1 MEELKLK
8 ISNSLKHFA
17 ETPVKNI
24 TERYSTDE
32 RLKIA
37 NASKDFES
45 MLTGMMLKSM
55 TSSLNGFFGE
65 DSYGGDYFDS
75 IFTME
80 LADKMSEGSKLG
92 IAEQIYQ
99 KVTGEKWD
107 ASILQNDGKI
117 KFDELRKQIELKSK
131 STQTQEELKVDI
143 SSGNSEAITPSANSL
158 NRLKKYDSAINSIS
172 KKFDVD
178 KNLIRSIILAESAGN
193 HTAVSSAKAKGLMQ
207 LMDGTAKEM
216 GVGNVFDPKEN
227 IYGGTKYFTQ
237 LLRKYSGDIPL
248 SLAAYNAG
256 PGNVEKYDGIPP
268 FEETKN
274 YVNRVLGY
282 YNYFSG

>member
-8 ISNSLKHFA
+8 ITNNLKHITD
-17 ETPVKNI
+17 TPKFEGV
-24 TERYSTDE
+24 ERYSSGE
-32 RLKIA
+32 KKKIA

-80 LADKMSEGSKLG
+80 LANKMSQGSKLG

-107 ASILQNDGKI
+107 DSILKEDGKI
-117 KFDELRKQIELKSK
+117 KFDDVRKQIELKSK
-131 STQTQEELKVDI
+131 GPELIIDK
-143 SSGNSEAITPSANSL
+143 SSSESAPVTPSKNSL
-158 NRLKKYDSAINSIS
+158 NRLKKYDSAINEIS

-178 KNLIRSIILAESAGN
+178 KNLIRSIILAESAGK

-207 LMDGTAKEM
+207 LMDNTAKEM
-216 GVGNVFDPKEN
+216 GVGNVFDPAQN

-237 LLRKYSGDIPL
+237 LLRKYSGDVPL

-256 PGNVEKYDGIPP
+256 PGNVEKYNGIPP

-282 YNYFSG
+282 YNYFNG

>member
-8 ISNSLKHFA
+8 ISNSLKHIA
-17 ETPVKNI
+17 ETPVPNSM
-24 TERYSTDE
+24 ERFSPADKQ
-32 RLKIA
+32 KIA
-37 NASKDFES
+37 GASKDFES

-55 TSSLNGFFGE
+55 TSSLSGFFGE
-65 DSYGGDYFDS
+65 DSYGGDYFDT
-75 IFTME
+75 IFTSE
-80 LADKMSEGSKLG
+80 LASKISDGGKLG

-99 KVTGEKWD
+99 KVTGEKWSD
-107 ASILQNDGKI
+107 SVLQNDDKI

-131 STQTQEELKVDI
+131 SPEIKVDKT
-143 SSGNSEAITPSANSL
+143 STESDAIAPSANSL
-158 NRLKKYDSAINSIS
+158 NRLKKYDSAISEIS

-178 KNLIRSIILAESAGN
+178 KNLIRSIILAESAGK

-216 GVGNVFDPKEN
+216 GVTNSFNPAEN

-237 LLRKYSGDIPL
+237 LLRKYSGDVSL

-256 PGNVEKYDGIPP
+256 PGNVEKYAGIPP

>member
-8 ISNSLKHFA
+8 ISNNLKHIAQTPAPNSLERFSQA
-17 ETPVKNI
+17 EKQ
-24 TERYSTDE
+24 
-32 RLKIA
+32 KIA
-37 NASKDFES
+37 GASKYFES

-65 DSYGGDYFDS
+65 DSYGGDYFDT
-75 IFTME
+75 IFTSE
-80 LADKMSEGSKLG
+80 LASKISDGGKLG
-92 IAEQIYQ
+92 IAEEIYQ
-99 KVTGEKWD
+99 KVTGDKWD
-107 ASILQNDGKI
+107 DSVLQNDEKI
-117 KFDELRKQIELKSK
+117 KFEELRKQIELKSK
-131 STQTQEELKVDI
+131 PLQVTVNKASTESD
-143 SSGNSEAITPSANSL
+143 AITPSANSL
-158 NRLKKYDSAINSIS
+158 NRLKKYDSAINEIS

-178 KNLIRSIILAESAGN
+178 KNLIRSIILAESAGK
-193 HTAVSSAKAKGLMQ
+193 HDAVSSAKAKGLMQ

-216 GVGNVFDPKEN
+216 GVNNSFDPAQN
-227 IYGGTKYFTQ
+227 IQGGTKYFTQ
-237 LLRKYSGDIPL
+237 LLRKYSGDVPL